1 METIKKASAT
11 NSFMNIIYTLY
22 IIADVKSISSILY
35 SPGNI
40 QAKSYWVQWTHLPL
54 SYIKLA
60 KTSVSR
66 GLS

>member
-1 METIKKASAT
+1 METIKKASVT

-22 IIADVKSISSILY
+22 IIADAKSISSILH